1 MPHRAQFQFCETSL
15 SLRGKLQRV
24 SWLFSAER
32 VWRNKK
38 AIPSMAVSWVE
49 MGGVKH
55 IFEHLKLRRENGAV
69 HCSSGNRRRELDST
83 WEDRRVFLG
92 ALLLVFFIV

>member
-1 MPHRAQFQFCETSL
+1 LISRKVYGLTGFFAVY
-15 SLRGKLQRV
+15 GG
-24 SWLFSAER
+24 R

-55 IFEHLKLRRENGAV
+55 IFEHLKLR
-69 HCSSGNRRRELDST
+69 
-83 WEDRRVFLG
+83 
-92 ALLLVFFIV
+92 